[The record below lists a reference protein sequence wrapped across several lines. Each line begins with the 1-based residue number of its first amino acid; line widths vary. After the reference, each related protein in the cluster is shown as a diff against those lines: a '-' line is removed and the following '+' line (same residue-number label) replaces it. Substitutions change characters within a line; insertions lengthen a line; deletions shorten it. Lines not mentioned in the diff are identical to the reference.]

1 MNPIPPETAP
11 ANTITPEQAEYLQSL
26 RRGMTGYLAVHI
38 PFPLF
43 QAGRRTELQARIQ
56 QLVDSKLAEQETELA
71 PHLHDKLILD
81 ILTGM
86 PSQTATLPGM
96 AVSEN
101 VVHTVETLRALI
113 VPYMARHISND
124 LLQEGHEK
132 TLAKKIIQL
141 VDEKLAADSIRIDA
155 AMRHSLIEVICR
167 NANVPVPEII
177 DPTPPMSIPATPA
190 KPEAVAKPPAAHQP
204 ATALKPHLA
213 PTKPTT
219 QPGNSEKKATKIIPR
234 TTHIRTGLIQPP
246 APALKPDAESDEILF
261 TDDLKRELL
270 LAIGQGLDAKIMGSG
285 DEAAVRKHISNLIE
299 SYCAKHNLDLEDEI
313 ENVLF
318 QAILSG
324 EGVEFQL

>member
-1 MNPIPPETAP
+1 MNQIPPEASP
-11 ANTITPEQAEYLQSL
+11 ANTITSEQAEYLQSL
-26 RRGMTGYLAVHI
+26 RRSMTGYLAVHI

-43 QAGRRTELQARIQ
+43 QAGRRAELQARIQ
-56 QLVDSKLAEQETELA
+56 KLVDNKLAELETELA
-71 PHLHDKLILD
+71 PHLHEKLILD

-86 PSQTATLPGM
+86 PSQTSAIPGT
-96 AVSEN
+96 SESQN
-101 VVHTVETLRALI
+101 VTHTVESLRALI

-124 LLQEGHEK
+124 VLQEGHEK
-132 TLAKKIIQL
+132 ALAKKIVQL
-141 VDEKLAADSIRIDA
+141 VDEKLAADSIRVDS

-177 DPTPPMSIPATPA
+177 EPGPPMSILTTPA
-190 KPEAVAKPPAAHQP
+190 RPEAAAKPPTVPQP

-213 PTKPTT
+213 SPKPTP
-219 QPGNSEKKATKIIPR
+219 QPGNSEKKATRIIPR
-234 TTHIRTGLIQPP
+234 ATHIRTGLIQPP
-246 APALKPDAESDEILF
+246 ASATKPDAESDEILF

-270 LAIGQGLDAKIMGSG
+270 LAIGQGLDSKIMGSG
-285 DEAAVRKHISNLIE
+285 DDAAVRTHISNLIE

-313 ENVLF
+313 EDVLF